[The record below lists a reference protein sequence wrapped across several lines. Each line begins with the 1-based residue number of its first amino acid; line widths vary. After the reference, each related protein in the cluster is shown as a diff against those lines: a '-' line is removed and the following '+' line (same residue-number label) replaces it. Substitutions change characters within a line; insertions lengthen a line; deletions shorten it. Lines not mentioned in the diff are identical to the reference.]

1 MVSGGADVIIIEIK
15 CTVNVMPLDHPETR
29 SLTPSVEKLTSTK
42 PVPGARKVQDRC
54 SRGLVSAR
62 RGVSF
67 GDAEY
72 EGYDWPGGGDIGWS
86 QSQAL
91 GLE

>member
-15 CTVNVMPLDHPETR
+15 CTVNVMPLDHLETR

-42 PVPGARKVQDRC
+42 PVPGARKVWNCC
-54 SRGLVSAR
+54 SRELVSAR

-67 GDAEY
+67 GDADN